1 MKNLFEIGD
10 IKTYEVL
17 VESKD
22 TAAFDS
28 GTVHPVYATFALG
41 RDAEW
46 CCRLFVLEMKE
57 EDEEG
62 IGTYLSISH
71 KQPALV
77 GERVK
82 FVAKVEKLNKN
93 EIICSY
99 EAFVGDRLI
108 AFGEQ
113 GQKILKK
120 ERLEKMFND
129 LSSSNN

>member
-1 MKNLFEIGD
+1 MKNIFEIGD

-62 IGTYLSISH
+62 IGTYLSITH
-71 KQPALV
+71 VKPALV
-77 GERVK
+77 GERVR
-82 FVAKVEKLNKN
+82 FVAKVEKLDKN
-93 EIICSY
+93 EIVCRY
-99 EAFVGDRLI
+99 EAFVAERLI

-129 LSSSNN
+129 LSSLNN

>member
-1 MKNLFEIGD
+1 MKNIFETGD

-71 KQPALV
+71 LQPALV
-77 GERVK
+77 GDRVR
-82 FVAKVEKLNKN
+82 FVAKVENVVKN

-108 AFGEQ
+108 ASGTQ

-129 LSSSNN
+129 LSSLNN

>member
-1 MKNLFEIGD
+1 MKNIFEIGNL
-10 IKTYEVL
+10 KTYEVL

-93 EIICSY
+93 EIVCSY

-129 LSSSNN
+129 LSSLNN

>member
-1 MKNLFEIGD
+1 
-10 IKTYEVL
+10 
-17 VESKD
+17 
-22 TAAFDS
+22 
-28 GTVHPVYATFALG
+28 
-41 RDAEW
+41 
-46 CCRLFVLEMKE
+46 MKE

-93 EIICSY
+93 EIVCSY

-129 LSSSNN
+129 LSSLNN

>member
-1 MKNLFEIGD
+1 MKNIFEIGNL
-10 IKTYEVL
+10 KTNEVL

-93 EIICSY
+93 EIVCSY

-129 LSSSNN
+129 LSSLNN